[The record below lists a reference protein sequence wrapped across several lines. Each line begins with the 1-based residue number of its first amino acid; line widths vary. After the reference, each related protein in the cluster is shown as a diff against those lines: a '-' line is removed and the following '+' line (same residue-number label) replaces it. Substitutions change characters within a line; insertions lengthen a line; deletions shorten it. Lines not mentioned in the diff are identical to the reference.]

1 MTVHVVKKT
10 GDFVLRLREKDTPNA
25 ISGYTLDA
33 LMTLTGMTKTELA
46 HLALRKLADAFLP
59 HYEKDDG
66 PLTTAQIQNIR
77 KLSTASD
84 IPEERFNKSL
94 I

>member
-25 ISGYTLDA
+25 ISGITLDA
-33 LMTLTGMTKTELA
+33 LMTVTGMTKTELA
-46 HLALRKLADAFLP
+46 LLVLRKLADAYLP

-66 PLTTAQIQNIR
+66 PLTTAQIRAIR
-77 KLSTASD
+77 EASTASGKS
-84 IPEERFNKSL
+84 EERFNKTL
-94 I
+94 L

>member
-25 ISGYTLDA
+25 ISGITLDA
-33 LMTLTGMTKTELA
+33 LMTVTGMTKTELA
-46 HLALRKLADAFLP
+46 HLALRKLADAYLP

-66 PLTTAQIQNIR
+66 PLTTAQIQVIR
-77 KLSTASD
+77 EASTASGKS
-84 IPEERFNKSL
+84 EERFNKTL
-94 I
+94 L

>member
-25 ISGYTLDA
+25 ISGITLDA
-33 LMTLTGMTKTELA
+33 LMTVTGMTKTELA
-46 HLALRKLADAFLP
+46 HLALRKLADAYLP

-66 PLTTAQIQNIR
+66 PLTTAQIQAIR
-77 KLSTASD
+77 EASTANGKS
-84 IPEERFNKSL
+84 EERFNKTL
-94 I
+94 L

>member
-25 ISGYTLDA
+25 ISGITLDA
-33 LMTLTGMTKTELA
+33 LMTVTGMTKTELA
-46 HLALRKLADAFLP
+46 HLALRKLADAYLP

-66 PLTTAQIQNIR
+66 PLTTAQIQAIR
-77 KLSTASD
+77 EAS
-84 IPEERFNKSL
+84 PANGKSEERFNKTL
-94 I
+94 L

>member
-25 ISGYTLDA
+25 ISGITLDA
-33 LMTLTGMTKTELA
+33 LMTVTGMTKTELA
-46 HLALRKLADAFLP
+46 HLALRKLADAYLP

-66 PLTTAQIQNIR
+66 PLTTAQIQAISEA
-77 KLSTASD
+77 STASGKS
-84 IPEERFNKSL
+84 EERFNKTL
-94 I
+94 L

>member
-25 ISGYTLDA
+25 ISGITLEA
-33 LMTLTGMTKTELA
+33 LMTVTGMTKTELA
-46 HLALRKLADAFLP
+46 HLALRKLADAYLP

-66 PLTTAQIQNIR
+66 PLTTAQIQAIR
-77 KLSTASD
+77 EASTASGKS
-84 IPEERFNKSL
+84 EERFNKTL
-94 I
+94 L

>member
-10 GDFVLRLREKDTPNA
+10 GDFVLRLREKDTPSA
-25 ISGYTLDA
+25 ISGFTLDA
-33 LMTLTGMTKTELA
+33 LMTVTGMTKTELA
-46 HLALRKLADAFLP
+46 HLALRKFADSVLP

-66 PLTTAQIQNIR
+66 PLTTAQIRAIR
-77 KLSTASD
+77 ELSTATD
-84 IPEERFNKSL
+84 VPEERFTKSL